1 MIHRVG
7 SPKGRSLKGYQTL
20 LLVAVSALAFF
31 WTAIAFKTGAA
42 LLLLQ
47 ASMLLFFA
55 IVLGRIARKLH
66 QPPVLGEIV
75 GGVMIG
81 PTIFGALD
89 HPVYAWMF
97 PPSPEL
103 HALTYFGLLCFVFTA
118 GMNVEIS
125 CLKRR
130 ARSTALTSISGILLP
145 FALGVSMVVL
155 LPGLW
160 GDPAANL
167 WLFALFMGTALSIS
181 ALPVIARILMDLDLL
196 NKELG
201 AMILTAATI
210 DDMTGWTLF
219 ALVLSFL
226 DTGGNLWINLG
237 MTLGISTLTVCLI
250 YLRAKYRAGGR
261 LERTVAITAVAML
274 AISFVAELTGSNGIF
289 GAFLSGVVLS
299 QAPRVRNIINRLVY
313 PVVMGVLAPIYF
325 ASIGLKANYAVNLDP
340 VIVAL
345 ILTVAC
351 TGKILGAGIGA
362 IAGGIGKRDALAVG
376 FGMNAR
382 GAMEIVLASVALDYQ
397 LIDNRI
403 FVALVVMA
411 FTTTMISGSMIQY
424 LILSKPFAEAG
435 PKASIAPANH

>member
-1 MIHRVG
+1 LTHREV
-7 SPKGRSLKGYQTL
+7 SQKGRSLKGYQTL
-20 LLVAVSALAFF
+20 LVVAVLALVFF
-31 WTAIAFKTGAA
+31 WMASVFKNRVA

-55 IVLGRIARKLH
+55 IVFGRIARKLH

-81 PTIFGALD
+81 PTIFGALNQ
-89 HPVYAWMF
+89 PMYAWMF
-97 PPSPEL
+97 PQSPEL
-103 HALTYFGLLCFVFTA
+103 HAFTYFGLLCFVFTA
-118 GMNVEIS
+118 GMNVDIS
-125 CLKRR
+125 CIKRR

-145 FALGVSMVVL
+145 FAMGFSMVLL

-160 GDPAANL
+160 GASAANL
-167 WLFALFMGTALSIS
+167 WIFALFMGTALSIS

-219 ALVLSFL
+219 ALILSFL

-237 MTLGISTLTVCLI
+237 MTLGISTLTVCLV
-250 YLRAKYRAGGR
+250 YLRTKYSASYL
-261 LERTVAITAVAML
+261 LERMVAITALVML
-274 AISFVAELTGSNGIF
+274 AVSFIAEFSGSNGIF
-289 GAFLSGVVLS
+289 GAFLSGVVLA
-299 QAPRVRNIINRLVY
+299 QAPRERGTISGLVY

-325 ASIGLKANYAVNLDP
+325 ASIGLKANYAASFDL
-340 VIVAL
+340 VIVLL
-345 ILTVAC
+345 ILIVAC
-351 TGKILGAGIGA
+351 IGKLLGAGLGA
-362 IAGGIGKRDALAVG
+362 IAGGIGRRDALAVG

-382 GAMEIVLASVALDYQ
+382 GAMEIVLASMALDYH

-424 LILSKPFAEAG
+424 LISSKAIVEAG
-435 PKASIAPANH
+435 PNISIAPANH